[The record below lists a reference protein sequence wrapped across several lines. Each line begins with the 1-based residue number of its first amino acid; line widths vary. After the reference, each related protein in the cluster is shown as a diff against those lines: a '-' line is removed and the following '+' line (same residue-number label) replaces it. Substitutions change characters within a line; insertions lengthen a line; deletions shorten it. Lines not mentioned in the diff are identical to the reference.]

1 MRINLPDPNYFIGK
15 PLPHNPRFVIKEHIE
30 SGNNGHVF
38 RAYSDTTE
46 HQLACK
52 IVPFQNLP
60 KDDAEQDLWLQE
72 AKKGNK
78 LNHPSVVRCEDVVP
92 WLEKGAP
99 GKYVVFIYE
108 YVAGT
113 SLRDYIRNNENEITV
128 GFIEEFLRTLLGLF
142 YEMRGRGIDH
152 GDLHAGNII
161 VAQKSP
167 YDIDPR
173 ETFRVIDFGV
183 RAITSSGA
191 SQNDFLQLA
200 GILRDLLAKVDYQ
213 AAGPRDRHAYNIF
226 RNEFLQRH
234 LIEADTTVDA
244 LAQNP
249 KALYERLSRIDT
261 EYEEVRAAPEMAK
274 LRHPFDYPNCE
285 QMGNSHLLLRSL
297 YSTRFL
303 GLGEVESKSNLV
315 LTGPRGCGKTMV
327 FKAMSLEHR
336 LSVGEDDINDVN
348 YIGIYY
354 RCDDLYFS
362 FPRYKHPSRE
372 EAINVAM
379 HFMVVTLLAQV
390 LDVTK
395 QWATKRFHDEF
406 NKAEARIA
414 KALWDLL
421 EWRAPDEPG
430 AERFERLVARLLRE
444 RDRAARK
451 YRVAHVSEEKFGQY
465 FGPEK
470 LIHACRLVRSELGFL
485 GVRPFYFFVD
495 DYSEP
500 KITSDL
506 QENLNRLLMY
516 RSADCYF
523 KVSTESPVSYVT
535 RDIDGKSYVEAR
547 EFNLLNLGIRYIKDG
562 GKETLPFLDD
572 LFARRF
578 REVKDYPVST
588 LDELIGSQI
597 RNENEL
603 ARQIRTRNPP
613 PTYYGK
619 ETLASLCSGD
629 IHYMIRLVGR
639 MVEENGGIEA
649 LRACQDLPKIKSRE
663 QHGVVR
669 AAAGDFLES
678 VRMLPRHGV
687 QLAAIVTAIGSV
699 ARSLLLYETSK
710 NEKGNPPHQASR
722 IEPYEALSLS
732 EEADSLL
739 KELLRYSIFLYDP
752 RGKSRRGHVVPRLYL
767 RRYLL
772 PHFNLTFSQR
782 DSIELENSEIEQLLM
797 QPKEFE
803 TRKRLKTK
811 KGDGKTNDMFIERPD
826 GSD

>member
-1 MRINLPDPNYFIGK
+1 MRANLPDPSYFIDK
-15 PLPHNPRFVIKEHIE
+15 PLPHNPRYVITEYIK

-38 RAYSDTTE
+38 RAFSDTTG

-60 KDDAEQDLWLQE
+60 RNNAEQNLWLQE

-78 LNHPSVVRCEDVVP
+78 LNHPSVVRCDDVVP
-92 WLEKGAP
+92 WSDDGAP
-99 GKYVVFIYE
+99 GQFVVFTYE
-108 YVAGT
+108 YVAGI
-113 SLRDYIRNNENEITV
+113 SLKEYLQNNNEITI
-128 GFIEEFLRTLLGLF
+128 GFIEEFLRTILGLF
-142 YEMRGRGIDH
+142 HEMQGRGIEH

-161 VAQKSP
+161 VADKSP
-167 YDIDPR
+167 YDVDPR
-173 ETFRVIDFGV
+173 TTFRVIDFGV
-183 RAITSSGA
+183 QAITSSMPA
-191 SQNDFLQLA
+191 QSDFLQLA
-200 GILRDLLAKVDYQ
+200 GILRDLLTKVDYQ
-213 AAGPRDRHAYNIF
+213 AAGPQDRHEYNVF
-226 RNEFLQRH
+226 RHEFLQRH

-249 KALYERLSRIDT
+249 KALYEKLNRLGT
-261 EYEEVRAAPEMAK
+261 EYEEMRAVPEMAK

-285 QMGNSHLLLRSL
+285 QMGNSHLLLKSL

-315 LTGPRGCGKTMV
+315 LTGPRGCGKSMV

-336 LSVGEDDINDVN
+336 VSVDEDDVSNVN
-348 YIGIYY
+348 YVGIYY

-390 LDVTK
+390 LSVTK
-395 QWATKRFHDEF
+395 QWATKRFHDEIE
-406 NKAEARIA
+406 KAEPRIA
-414 KALWDLL
+414 KGLWKLL
-421 EWRAPDEPG
+421 EWNPPDEPG
-430 AERFERLVARLLRE
+430 AERFERLIAKLNRE
-444 RDRAARK
+444 RDRSARK
-451 YRVAHVSEEKFGQY
+451 YRVAHDLREKFGQY

-470 LIHACRLVRSELGFL
+470 LLLACQLIRSELGFL
-485 GVRPFYFFVD
+485 SARPFYFFID

-500 KITSDL
+500 KITADL
-506 QENLNRLLMY
+506 QENLNRLFMY
-516 RSADCYF
+516 RSPDCYF
-523 KVSTESPVSYVT
+523 KISTESPVSYVT

-547 EFNLLNLGIRYIKDG
+547 EFNLLNLGILYIKDG

-578 REVKDYPVST
+578 REVNDYPVFN
-588 LDELIGSQI
+588 LDELIGSQP

-603 ARQIRTRNPP
+603 ARQIGTGNPP
-613 PTYYGK
+613 STYFGK
-619 ETLASLCSGD
+619 ETLAALCSGD

-639 MVEENGGIEA
+639 MVEENGGVAA
-649 LRACQDLPKIKSRE
+649 LRACQDLPKIKSKD
-663 QHGVVR
+663 QHGVIR

-678 VRMLPRHGV
+678 VRMLPKHGV

-699 ARSLLLYETSK
+699 ARSLLLYQTSK
-710 NEKGNPPHQASR
+710 NEKGNPPLQASR
-722 IEPYEALSLS
+722 IEPYEALNLS

-782 DSIELENSEIEQLLM
+782 DSIELENSEIEQLLT
-797 QPKEFE
+797 QPQEFE
-803 TRKRLKTK
+803 KHKRLKVK
-811 KGDGKTNDMFIERPD
+811 KGDDKTVDMFIERPN
-826 GSD
+826 GSA